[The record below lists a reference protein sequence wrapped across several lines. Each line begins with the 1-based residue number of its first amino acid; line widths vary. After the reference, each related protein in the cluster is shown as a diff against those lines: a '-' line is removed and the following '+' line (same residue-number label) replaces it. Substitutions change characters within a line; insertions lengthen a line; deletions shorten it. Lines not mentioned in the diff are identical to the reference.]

1 MLPYTKNPN
10 YIPYHYL
17 KTKPI
22 SFTFYNPYTNTIPSE
37 KLNRRFSHCLC
48 SYVPQYFESKE
59 NQCTY
64 SILNDVSQ
72 DSAICMDDNL
82 YDYRSLPDESC
93 NISEFSSADSGIS
106 ISNIIRTNDVSAV
119 QQNNFPVTS
128 TMLHSVSSSSLLLCN
143 DKKINNNISN
153 AFSNYNISD
162 KNIQQGLYNF
172 KSSTLCKKRIT
183 EHINKQYPDK
193 KTHLLKFYKNIQ
205 CTRNSF
211 NLNKKI
217 ISPKRYVKWQKAKS
231 CITIH
236 KISSL
241 HKFKLRKIHSHP
253 NLLKQHDLELNDSL
267 LYNQSPTSMAKSK
280 SFSNTCK
287 LSSSILSKFS
297 HLNFSPMLK
306 QYVVISPV
314 KQIPEIQKQ
323 KYTPLPSPLPIPA
336 KVAKLSTSEYGSR
349 NTFTS
354 HESYLNISSKRC
366 ILKDDHVKLDKQ
378 KDKPLSLVFLF
389 F

>member
-1 MLPYTKNPN
+1 
-10 YIPYHYL
+10 
-17 KTKPI
+17 
-22 SFTFYNPYTNTIPSE
+22 
-37 KLNRRFSHCLC
+37 
-48 SYVPQYFESKE
+48 
-59 NQCTY
+59 
-64 SILNDVSQ
+64 
-72 DSAICMDDNL
+72 MDDNL
-82 YDYRSLPDESC
+82 YDYRSLSDESC
-93 NISEFSSADSGIS
+93 MSEFSCADSGIS
-106 ISNIIRTNDVSAV
+106 MSNIIRTNDVSAV
-119 QQNNFPVTS
+119 QQNNFPVIS
-128 TMLHSVSSSSLLLCN
+128 TMLDLHSISSSSLLLYN
-143 DKKINNNISN
+143 DKKIRNNISN
-153 AFSNYNISD
+153 AYSNYNTSD
-162 KNIQQGLYNF
+162 KNQEKLYNF

-183 EHINKQYPDK
+183 EHINNQYPDK
-193 KTHLLKFYKNIQ
+193 KTHLLKFYKNMQ
-205 CTRNSF
+205 CIRNPF

-217 ISPKRYVKWQKAKS
+217 ISPKRYVKWRKAKS

-267 LYNQSPTSMAKSK
+267 LYNQLPTSMTKSK

-314 KQIPEIQKQ
+314 KQIPETHQKQ

-354 HESYLNISSKRC
+354 HESYLNISSKNC